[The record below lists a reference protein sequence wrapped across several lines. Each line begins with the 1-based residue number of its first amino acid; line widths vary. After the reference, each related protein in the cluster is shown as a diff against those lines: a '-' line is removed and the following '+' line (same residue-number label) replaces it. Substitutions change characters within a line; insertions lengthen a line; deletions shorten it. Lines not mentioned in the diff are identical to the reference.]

1 LPDPFRRWPETD
13 TLRPLRAAARSVA
26 QRLRLP
32 LRRPA
37 WRGLAG
43 NWAGTGRGSSL
54 DFQDHRPYLPGD
66 DPRHINWQAYARTG
80 SYSMKLYREE
90 VSPLVDLVLD
100 ASSSMLFE
108 ASKRDRGLELALFA
122 IESATAL
129 GASPRLFAVS
139 GGVFQ
144 AVPGLELGKG
154 ALPDDRG
161 HGRLSLDGLPFR
173 PGSLRVLVSDCL
185 VAGPPD
191 AVLRTLVSSRGRA
204 VVLAPGSLSEA
215 EPDWEGHLELLD
227 CETGEKRLQH
237 VDAALRRRYGEAY
250 GRHFEIWRTRA
261 RRHGVAFAR
270 VPSEGPLLEAL
281 QKDALA
287 EGAVEPAA

>member
-1 LPDPFRRWPETD
+1 MADPFRRWPEAD
-13 TLRPLRAAARSVA
+13 TLRPLRAASRAVA

-90 VSPLVDLVLD
+90 VSPMVDLVLD

-108 ASKRDRGLELALFA
+108 ARKRDRGLEAMLFA
-122 IESATAL
+122 IESAAGL
-129 GASPRLFAVS
+129 GANPRLFAVS
-139 GGVFQ
+139 GAARQ
-144 AVPGLELGKG
+144 ALPGLELGAG
-154 ALPDDRG
+154 ALPEDTG
-161 HGRLSLDGLPFR
+161 GGRLSLDGVPFR

-185 VAGPPD
+185 VPGPPD
-191 AVLRTLVSSRGRA
+191 AVLRALVSSRGRA
-204 VVLAPGSLSEA
+204 VVLAPGSAGEA
-215 EPDWEGHLELLD
+215 EPGWEGHLELLD

-237 VDAALRRRYGEAY
+237 VDVALRRRYREAY
-250 GRHFEIWRTRA
+250 GRHFEIWRAQA

-270 VPSEGPLLEAL
+270 VPCEGTLLEAL